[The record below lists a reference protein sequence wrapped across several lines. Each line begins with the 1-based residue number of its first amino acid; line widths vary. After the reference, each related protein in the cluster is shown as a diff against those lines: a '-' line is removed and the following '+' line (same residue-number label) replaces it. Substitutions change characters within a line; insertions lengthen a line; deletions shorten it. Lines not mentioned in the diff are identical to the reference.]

1 MDTAATPNLGPGLEG
16 DAAHPTPSEMEISEQ
31 VSTYRFFNGLVKW
44 GSLAVAVV
52 VLFLTLLFCAHTG
65 FIPAAV
71 VSLVVLVAG
80 LVGLRGK
87 VAADPVHSPS

>member
-1 MDTAATPNLGPGLEG
+1 MDTAATPSLGQ
-16 DAAHPTPSEMEISEQ
+16 DAANPTPAEMEITEQ

-44 GSLAVAVV
+44 GSLAVAVA
-52 VLFLTLLFCAHTG
+52 VLFLTMLFCAHTG

-80 LVGLRGK
+80 LVGLRKK
-87 VAADPVHSPS
+87 VAADPVRSPS